1 MVDLKITT
9 MKKDKDKHTIEGELR
24 VKELLEQKGILMKDF
39 ASNIGIERET
49 LTRTLKGNPRYD
61 TLKCIADGLGITVP
75 ELFVSYNST
84 EAKEEQPV
92 INGFMEI
99 DGEVYSIKSAEQYMN
114 LIEKIEGVVHIPS
127 YSNIGIYEGAIRG
140 FCRTSITEKKSGSR
154 MMRYGVQEVFT
165 LSYDAEAGK
174 FSLTLCTSN
183 GKVDF
188 MQFDTIEY
196 QLGDSLSEDNINEL
210 SQSIFN
216 EIRGIYESD
225 E

>member
-1 MVDLKITT
+1 

-75 ELFVSYNST
+75 ELFVSYNGT
-84 EAKEEQPV
+84 EVKEEQPN
-92 INGFMEI
+92 IYGFMEI
-99 DGEVYSIKSAEQYMN
+99 DGEVHSVKSAEQYIN

-140 FCRTSITEKKSGSR
+140 FCRTSITERKSGSR
-154 MMRYGVQEVFT
+154 MMRYGIQEVFA
-165 LSYDAEAGK
+165 LSYDAEAEK
-174 FSLTLCTSN
+174 FSLTLCTGD
-183 GKVDF
+183 GKVNF
-188 MQFDTIEY
+188 IQFDVIEY
-196 QLGDSLSEDNINEL
+196 QYGDTLSEDNINEL

-216 EIRGIYESD
+216 EIRAIYEN
-225 E
+225 EE

>member
-1 MVDLKITT
+1 

-24 VKELLEQKGILMKDF
+24 VRELLEQKGILMKDF

-75 ELFVSYNST
+75 ELFVSYNDT
-84 EAKEEQPV
+84 GKKDEQPA
-92 INGFMEI
+92 INGFMEVNDEI
-99 DGEVYSIKSAEQYMN
+99 YSIKSAEQYMN
-114 LIEKIEGVVHIPS
+114 LIEKIDGVVHIPS

-165 LSYDAEAGK
+165 LSYDAEAEK
-174 FSLTLCTSN
+174 FSLTLCTGD

-196 QLGDSLSEDNINEL
+196 QLGDTLSEDNINEL

-216 EIRGIYESD
+216 EIRGIYESG